1 LAEHVLGWDRQEI
14 DDVIA
19 SGRNQ
24 EFQLETRIPVHLN
37 YFTAWPDASG
47 KIAFYNDI
55 YNRDLRLEKA
65 LNTIAVA
72 AN

>member
-1 LAEHVLGWDRQEI
+1 M
-14 DDVIA
+14 IA
-19 SGRNQ
+19 SGMNQ
-24 EFQLETRIPVHLN
+24 DIQLPAHIPVHLN

-47 KIAFYNDI
+47 KIAYHPDV
-55 YNRDLRLEKA
+55 YNRDARLEKA